1 MTTLDEYCDELDAE
15 LRAMTSKELRQY
27 AREHHITLGYAGG
40 RKADMK
46 REIVSQMRHREFER
60 RLAEKAR
67 VVLDGR

>member
-1 MTTLDEYCDELDAE
+1 MTTLDEYCDELNAE

-46 REIVSQMRHREFER
+46 GEIVTQMRHRERER
-60 RLAEKAR
+60 RLTERA
-67 VVLDGR
+67 VPNGR